1 MEQSTLANHLFG
13 SKDGITAPLAALS
26 RSGTWSA
33 VGAWIVDGRG
43 GSVGAHQGGAVSET
57 ETLGSEKFSVAC
69 TAMDFLVGSV
79 AGKRGVQGTVTFG
92 AVEALLVPHL
102 EVKTSSVKNEE
113 DQVISEFKVLYFK
126 NKLYLIFII

>member
-1 MEQSTLANHLFG
+1 MLIVKNINYSVPLVEQSTLANHLFS

-43 GSVGAHQGGAVSET
+43 GSVGTHQGGAVAET

-69 TAMDFLVGSV
+69 TAMNFLVGSV

-102 EVKTSSVKNEE
+102 EAKHYRLKTRKLRRSV
-113 DQVISEFKVLYFK
+113 
-126 NKLYLIFII
+126 